1 MSLPRVNETLNFVME
16 IPSTG
21 KKVKYRPYLVK
32 EEKVLLQAFESKD
45 TKMCLQAMSDTISAC
60 LDPSAEVDV
69 EKLATFDL
77 EYMFTQLRGKSVGEI
92 STILISCK
100 ECEKHNEYNI
110 DLDKLKVSVERNKNI
125 IKITDTISVEMRYPT
140 YESFIVDDLENSAKD
155 INSAL
160 KILASSVAAILTPS
174 ERIDT
179 TGKPKEEIIEF
190 LSSMTAS
197 QLKQLTDFLENMPA
211 LKHQANFV
219 CDCGA
224 ENSLELKGLSDFF

>member
-1 MSLPRVNETLNFVME
+1 ME